1 MLFFILY
8 STIYIYILEMKR
20 YMYCFC
26 YHSTCSTD
34 INTTTTSYFIT
45 VTSFSPSPLPLIAP
59 HLRLFF
65 PFFNIPSVPS
75 LVIFFFLVKIS
86 SHFICIVL
94 FICSIIF
101 GTCIIEIYCTENR
114 HVLYIVFFIY
124 IDMYYMISMN
134 QRFYTCTY

>member
-1 MLFFILY
+1 
-8 STIYIYILEMKR
+8 MKR

-45 VTSFSPSPLPLIAP
+45 VTNFSPSPLPLIAP

-65 PFFNIPSVPS
+65 PVFTIPSVPS
-75 LVIFFFLVKIS
+75 LVI
-86 SHFICIVL
+86 L
-94 FICSIIF
+94 FALYYLFCSIIF

-124 IDMYYMISMN
+124 RHVLYD
-134 QRFYTCTY
+134 FYESTILYLYLLMKNNNLEMTTF